1 MIVFAYSLDDL
12 SLLIAIL
19 TILLFITSE
28 MLFNPDYGRSVVI
41 NKQPIRKGAIY
52 LGLIFI
58 VLITIRLYRLVFL
71 V

>member
-1 MIVFAYSLDDL
+1 MLVFAYSLDDL

-41 NKQPIRKGAIY
+41 NKQPIRKGAVY
-52 LGLIFI
+52 LGIIFI